1 MRRWSVYVH
10 DYFASQARG
19 VKSSLCLVL
28 KIMFLVLISR
38 MDGGCRGV
46 AMAKSASC
54 DRTFPPF
61 SWRWLCPC
69 RNFSRPWMFKACE
82 EKIQKMKL
90 ERAVF
95 QIKSVKR
102 VSIWQDLTQPHSSF
116 IYFYITIRYWQFSC
130 QGISRTYCKLSL
142 RAKQSR
148 EPFIRT
154 SLWNTEWGD
163 RALAV
168 RAPRLRNN
176 MPEELQPATSVS
188 SFKYSFLLKGLPV

>member
-95 QIKSVKR
+95 QTKSVKR

-130 QGISRTYCKLSL
+130 QGISRAYCKLSL
-142 RAKQSR
+142 RAKAKQGAFKTSKSVKYWVR
-148 EPFIRT
+148 GPSACCSGSSAEEQHAWRT
-154 SLWNTEWGD
+154 TAGYI
-163 RALAV
+163 
-168 RAPRLRNN
+168 
-176 MPEELQPATSVS
+176 SV
-188 SFKYSFLLKGLPV
+188 FF